1 MVADLIRAL
10 LAALAAGVA
19 PGYFWAGVLRPASR
33 LAERLTYSAALSM
46 ASVPAIAVLLAR
58 ATGAGVTLWVA
69 LAAVGIVFGAGGLVY
84 LLKGAAQGS
93 AGPVL
98 PSPDAVRD
106 PRTLLLIAGVFVL
119 ALATML
125 HLPAPGWLLLVTAAG
140 LILAGALAARSAPVT
155 GPGGTT
161 AASGGG
167 ARLGTGP
174 AAAGPAG
181 TTPAGPA
188 PAGTTT
194 AGTTPAAGGPAGTS
208 GPAGSAPASARI
220 LVAPTGSAGPA
231 EPVDV
236 PGPAGSRRPARP
248 GVRDGALALVLAL
261 TAYRAYSGV
270 IRHDWPFLRG
280 SDQFSH
286 AVMAEQMLTHGSYGS
301 YLIYPPGFPALTAV
315 ICRFCGL
322 TPLELFP
329 VLAPALLVLCALGAY
344 TLASG
349 LWGWQYG
356 IAAAALNGLVLTG
369 AYAGFAEGRYPDL
382 VAAFFLLVMMVAAL
396 TTLYQSPT
404 LRSGALVAVVAASA
418 VLYHSVATLYAVV
431 MLALVAV
438 IALPY
443 LLLQHQRRV
452 ARVLLL
458 TLCAAAALAVCYAAL
473 TYNLA
478 GLVTGH
484 SSTSTAVSLTLGSQS
499 APAPRHLLAALG
511 PALVWL
517 GLFGAGAV
525 AVSVRYLAR
534 PTQVLAAVTVLL
546 WCVVMYVGSRTAAD
560 GFPPRFE
567 RDLGAPLSVIAAFGL
582 VIVVRALLAQRAGAR
597 TALTTAAAAAA
608 VVVGAVVAVQ
618 AARGLAAGA
627 GPNREVL
634 THRVAAAGRWLG
646 QHNTGGNIIST
657 PYMNPGIT
665 NRAVLAMGGYTGLQ
679 SYGAFRIAH
688 PRSLPPAGRRPLLD
702 SQQVLLHP
710 ASCQAA
716 GILARDDVRYVV
728 LYRFGQGADLPA
740 FATDPARYRR
750 VFQNASVIIYA
761 AAHQP
766 CPAG

>member
-1 MVADLIRAL
+1 VAADLIRAL

-19 PGYFWAGVLRPASR
+19 PGYFWAAVLRPASG
-33 LAERLTYSAALSM
+33 LAERLAYSAVLSM
-46 ASVPAIAVLLAR
+46 ASVPVIAVLLAR
-58 ATGAGVTLWVA
+58 ATGGGVTLWVA
-69 LAAVGIVFGAGGLVY
+69 LVAVGIVFGAGLLAY
-84 LLKGAAQGS
+84 LLKGAARGS
-93 AGPVL
+93 AGPAL
-98 PSPDAVRD
+98 PSPDRVND
-106 PRTLLLIAGVFVL
+106 PRILLLIAGVFAL

-155 GPGGTT
+155 GPGGTS
-161 AASGGG
+161 AASSGDARTG
-167 ARLGTGP
+167 AAP

-181 TTPAGPA
+181 STPAGGAGSTARPGA
-188 PAGTTT
+188 PAG
-194 AGTTPAAGGPAGTS
+194 PGGPAGTG
-208 GPAGSAPASARI
+208 GPAGSAPTSART
-220 LVAPTGSAGPA
+220 LVALTGSAAPA
-231 EPVDV
+231 EPADV
-236 PGPAGSRRPARP
+236 PAMP
-248 GVRDGALALVLAL
+248 GIGNGALVLVLAL
-261 TAYRAYSGV
+261 TTYRAYSGV
-270 IRHDWPFLRG
+270 VRHDWPFLRG
-280 SDQFSH
+280 GDQFSH

-329 VLAPALLVLCALGAY
+329 VLAPMLLVLCALGAY

-349 LWGWQYG
+349 LWGWPYG

-382 VAAFFLLVMMVAAL
+382 VAAFFLLVMMIAAL

-418 VLYHSVATLYAVV
+418 VLYHSVATLYAAV

-438 IALPY
+438 VVLPY

-458 TLCAAAALAVCYAAL
+458 TLGATAVLAVCYAAL

-478 GLVTGH
+478 GLITGH
-484 SSTSTAVSLTLGSQS
+484 SSTSTAVSLTLGSQPV
-499 APAPRHLLAALG
+499 PAPRHLLVALG

-525 AVSVRYLAR
+525 AMSVRYLAR

-560 GFPPRFE
+560 GFPQRFE
-567 RDLGAPLSVIAAFGL
+567 RDLGAPLSVVAAFGL
-582 VIVVRALLAQRAGAR
+582 VIVVRALVAQRPGVRAVL
-597 TALTTAAAAAA
+597 TAAAAAAA
-608 VVVGAVVAVQ
+608 VVVGAVVVVG
-618 AARGLAAGA
+618 AARSLTASAR
-627 GPNREVL
+627 PNREVL

-665 NRAVLAMGGYTGLQ
+665 NRAILAMGGYTGLQ

-688 PRSLPPAGRRPLLD
+688 PRSLPPAGRQPLLD
-702 SQQVLLHP
+702 SRQVLLHP
-710 ASCQAA
+710 ASCRAA
-716 GILARDDVRYVV
+716 GIVARDDVRYVV

-740 FATDPARYRR
+740 FATDPGRYHR
-750 VFQNASVIIYA
+750 VFENASVIIYA
-761 AAHQP
+761 AAHHP
-766 CPAG
+766 CPAA